1 MVGIMKKLESDMFNL
16 WLKSIEQRKGLSTS
30 EIAKRLGVSK
40 QTIYNWKSDPKRLKP
55 FEIAGIIYMFDL
67 NDDMKS
73 LCESFGT
80 D

>member
-1 MVGIMKKLESDMFNL
+1 MKTSEGIAFGL
-16 WLKSIEQRKGLSTS
+16 WLKSIEQKMGLSTS

-67 NDDMKS
+67 DDDMKS
-73 LCESFGT
+73 LCESFGI
-80 D
+80 DRNS